1 MANLETTYMNLKL
14 KNPIIVGSSGLTQT
28 VDKIKAAEKAGA
40 GAIVIKSLFEENMH
54 DHEWDIMDDIRNSEE
69 SDLDSVEVEK
79 LLGSH
84 EYIELIQNAKK
95 EVKIPI
101 IASINCTSASWW
113 AKFAKQVEA
122 AGADAIEL
130 NIAKVM
136 SDLDQTGEN
145 IEQIYI
151 DALKSVKK
159 AVNIPVAIKI
169 SPYFTSIPNFAYKLD
184 NAGADAIVMF
194 NYFTLPD
201 IDVHKLELK
210 TTFSFSNEGDYRYP
224 MRWIGVLFGNLDC
237 DISGTTGIK
246 NHEDVIKMI
255 LAGASTVQLASVLY
269 QNGID
274 TIGDILNNLEKWM
287 DERNLNTLDKIR
299 GKMSFGNIV
308 SKEKYLWMQF
318 VKKKTG
324 MD

>member
-28 VDKIKAAEKAGA
+28 ADKIKAAEKAGA
-40 GAIVIKSLFEENMH
+40 GAVVVKSLFEENLS
-54 DHEWDIMDDIRNSEE
+54 DNDWDIMDDLRHTEE
-69 SDLDSVEVEK
+69 SDMAAYEIEK
-79 LLGSH
+79 LYGSKD
-84 EYIELIQNAKK
+84 YIDLIKKVKK

-122 AGADAIEL
+122 AGADAVEL

-136 SDLDQTGEN
+136 SDLDQSADS
-145 IEQIYI
+145 IEEIYVN
-151 DALKSVKK
+151 ALKSVKEEVK
-159 AVNIPVAIKI
+159 IPVAIKI
-169 SPYFTSIPNFAYKLD
+169 SPYFTSVPNLAYKLD

-210 TTFSFSNEGDYRYP
+210 TTFSFSNEGDYKYP
-224 MRWIGVLFGNLDC
+224 MRWIGILSGSLDC
-237 DISGTTGIK
+237 DLSGTTGIK
-246 NHEDVIKMI
+246 NHEDVLKM
-255 LAGASTVQLASVLY
+255 LLSGATTVQLASVLY
-269 QNGID
+269 QNGVE
-274 TIGDILNNLEKWM
+274 TISDILNNLEKWM
-287 DERNLNTLDKIR
+287 DERNLNTLEKIR
-299 GKMSFGNIV
+299 GKMSFDKIV

-318 VKKKTG
+318 MKKKTG
-324 MD
+324 LD

>member
-14 KNPIIVGSSGLTQT
+14 KNPIIVGSSGLTHT
-28 VDKIKAAEKAGA
+28 PDKIKAAEKAGA
-40 GAIVIKSLFEENMH
+40 GAVVIKSLFEENMH
-54 DHEWDIMDDIRNSEE
+54 DHEWDIMDDLRHTEE
-69 SDLDSVEVEK
+69 TDFAAYEIEK
-79 LLGSH
+79 LYGSR
-84 EYIELIQNAKK
+84 EYIQLIQNVKK

-101 IASINCTSASWW
+101 IASINCTSAKWW

-130 NIAKVM
+130 NVAKVM
-136 SDLDQTGEN
+136 SDMDQSGES

-151 DALKSVKK
+151 DALKSVKSE
-159 AVNIPVAIKI
+159 VNIPVAIKI
-169 SPYFTSIPNFAYKLD
+169 SPYFTSVPNFAYKLD

-210 TTFSFSNEGDYRYP
+210 TTFSFSNEGDYKYP
-224 MRWIGVLFGNLDC
+224 MRWIGVLYGNLDC

-246 NHEDVIKMI
+246 SYEDVLKML
-255 LAGASTVQLASVLY
+255 LAGATTVQLASVLY
-269 QNGID
+269 QNGVE
-274 TIGDILNNLEKWM
+274 TISEILNNLEKWM
-287 DERNLNTLDKIR
+287 DERNLNTLQKIR
-299 GKMSFGNIV
+299 GKMSFSNIV
-308 SKEKYLWMQF
+308 SKDKYLWMQF
-318 VKKKTG
+318 MKKKTG